1 MFYVKQHK
9 MMIIRVT
16 YLPFGPGADI
26 TKNLKIKLVPRD
38 PTMFQNCYEGRS
50 HEKRRNQLWLQS
62 FFL

>member
-1 MFYVKQHK
+1 MFDVKQHT
-9 MMIIRVT
+9 MIIIRVT
-16 YLPFGPGADI
+16 YLPFGPGIDI

-38 PTMFQNCYEGRS
+38 PTMLQNFYEGRS

>member
-1 MFYVKQHK
+1 
-9 MMIIRVT
+9 MIIRVT

-62 FFL
+62 FFLSK